1 MTNRTLSCVL
11 RNMDLN
17 KCKKVKE
24 NIYYIQKEI
33 MSQGKK
39 RGQYEFLVLVQNGM
53 KCGIILRCGTVDL
66 HWYVFKK
73 YRGQSILS
81 NALRTGIINEVWP
94 ENKVVTCSYDYEMDY
109 DLKCSMTQHLAKLV
123 NLEFKDGESGIF

>member
-1 MTNRTLSCVL
+1 
-11 RNMDLN
+11 MDLN

-33 MSQGKK
+33 ISQGKK
-39 RGQYEFLVLVQNGM
+39 RGQYEFLVLVQNGV
-53 KCGIILRCGTVDL
+53 KCGIILRCGFGDL

-73 YRGQSILS
+73 HRGQGVLS

-109 DLKCSMTQHLAKLV
+109 DLKCSMTQHLAKLA

>member
-33 MSQGKK
+33 ISQGKK
-39 RGQYEFLVLVQNGM
+39 RDQYEFLVLVQNGM
-53 KCGIILRCGTVDL
+53 KCGIILRCGTVDF
-66 HWYVFKK
+66 HGYVFKK

-81 NALRTGIINEVWP
+81 NALRTGIINEIWP
-94 ENKVVTCSYDYEMDY
+94 ENKEITCSYDNEMDC
-109 DLKCSMTQHLAKLV
+109 DLKRSMTQHLAKLA
-123 NLEFKDGESGIF
+123 NLEFKDGEF